1 MASVVW
7 LLLGRARV
15 LQHSQH
21 MTDNLTEGF
30 PALSTWLLLCGPE
43 ELLCHLDR
51 SELIRGGTFVLFNF
65 SFLSRAL

>member
-1 MASVVW
+1 
-7 LLLGRARV
+7 
-15 LQHSQH
+15 

-65 SFLSRAL
+65 SFLARAL